1 MSRRGRTGPA
11 AFHDADER
19 DMIGAFERGEY
30 QRLPP
35 AQEKRVKAELQ
46 AAARAWMATERR
58 EARINIRV
66 RPSDL
71 AALKVKAAAEGLPY
85 QTLVAS
91 LIHKYVAPHVVVTA
105 PATPAARKRRTA

>member
-11 AFHDADER
+11 AFHDAEER
-19 DMIGAFERGEY
+19 RIIGAFKRGEY
-30 QRLPP
+30 RRLPP

-91 LIHKYVAPHVVVTA
+91 LIHKYVAPDVVVTA
-105 PATPAARKRRTA
+105 PVTPAARKRRTA